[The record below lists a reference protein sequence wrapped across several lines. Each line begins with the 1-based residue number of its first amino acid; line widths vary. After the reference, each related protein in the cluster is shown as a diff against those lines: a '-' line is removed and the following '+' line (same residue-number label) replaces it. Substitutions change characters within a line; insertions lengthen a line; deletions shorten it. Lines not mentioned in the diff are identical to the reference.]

1 MIESIAIS
9 PPNALNHHKMTAKA
23 YLEMERKGLRE
34 FDGKYELY
42 NQTLIFIAGASEAHN
57 KIAGHILTILNN
69 LIWQNDLDASA
80 SQSDM
85 KVVSFVKHKNYF
97 YPDIVFVN
105 GQNKFDDRRKDVLV
119 NPTLLIE
126 VLSDETEGFDRN
138 GKFESYKKIDSLKEY
153 ILVSQYERCV
163 EHFYKNEVGEWV
175 TGEVL
180 ARGELGLRSIPYA
193 LPLNMIYYRMP
204 F

>member
-1 MIESIAIS
+1 MTETIAIA
-9 PPNALNHHKMTAKA
+9 PPNAQNHNKMTPKA
-23 YLEMERKGLRE
+23 YLEMERKGIRE
-34 FDGKYELY
+34 FDGKYELF
-42 NQTLIFIAGASEAHN
+42 NQTLIFMAGASEAHN

-69 LIWQNDLDASA
+69 LIWQHDLDASA

-85 KVVSFVKHKNYF
+85 RVVSFVKHKNYF

-119 NPTLLIE
+119 NPTLLVE

-138 GKFESYKKIDSLKEY
+138 GKYESYKKIESLKEY
-153 ILVSQYERCV
+153 ILVSQYERHV
-163 EHFYKNEVGEWV
+163 EHFYKNDVGEWI
-175 TGEVL
+175 TGEVMSS
-180 ARGELGLRSIPYA
+180 GELSLRSIPFS
-193 LPLNMIYYRMP
+193 LPLNRVYYKMP